1 MNKNWRWERNQERWG
16 TRVGRMVW
24 DFLSGSRTMNMN
36 ERTREIVKDMLV
48 CVGWIVGS
56 VILLF
61 VLAVVL

>member
-1 MNKNWRWERNQERWG
+1 
-16 TRVGRMVW
+16 
-24 DFLSGSRTMNMN
+24 MN